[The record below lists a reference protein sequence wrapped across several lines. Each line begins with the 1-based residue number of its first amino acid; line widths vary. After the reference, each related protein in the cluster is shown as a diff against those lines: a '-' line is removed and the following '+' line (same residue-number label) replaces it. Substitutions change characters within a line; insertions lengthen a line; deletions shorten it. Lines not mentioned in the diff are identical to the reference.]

1 MKKIISRLKFIGKSL
16 HIAGHHLVMIE
27 GVVFVQMVEHT
38 IETVVTEVYKL
49 KGLEKSNKTLCISLL
64 VEKNILNGKFYNNS
78 K

>member
-1 MKKIISRLKFIGKSL
+1 MT
-16 HIAGHHLVMIE
+16 VE
-27 GVVFVQMVEHT
+27 VVYALMAELI

>member
-1 MKKIISRLKFIGKSL
+1 
-16 HIAGHHLVMIE
+16 MIE
-27 GVVFVQMVEHT
+27 GVVFVQMVEHI
-38 IETVVTEVYKL
+38 IETVVTEVYRL